1 MPQEMPDMVRKLRT
15 GFLPSAVQACLK
27 ISVSTAHPPAS
38 KRSASIGSTEAA
50 RLAGYTAE
58 RTAITPSSDTD
69 IAPIFQLVSMPL
81 KNGGMGAR
89 LNRPPNSEGSSQ
101 PNSPPIGTS
110 NI

>member
-1 MPQEMPDMVRKLRT
+1 MPQEIPDIVRKLRT

-69 IAPIFQLVSMPL
+69 IAPIFQLVSMPV

-89 LNRPPNSEGSSQ
+89 LTRPQNPYESSK
-101 PNSPPIGTS
+101 PTPPLM
-110 NI
+110 